1 MLIVTSPFSSTH
13 SPTFNCFTSCVLL
26 FFSVINVGA
35 NFLPSLFI
43 KSKLIVALLFCGRM
57 LVDINPPI
65 GFAFKSVNFLRFFS
79 GDKSLISL
87 YFMFNDCKF
96 IAYCNPSKLSTCDRL
111 SETSFLMSPTV
122 ICPDKLSCFCIAFLK
137 YSSCIFT
144 TWFKLASTN
153 EFIAFLNCST
163 ALSTVSWFSEVIASS
178 PVCIAFSNASIFAL
192 GIMPY
197 ISASIVIQLLGIAVP
212 YFQKLQREGESGR
225 RKMNQYTRYLTILIL
240 LVQAPSYLLNL
251 KMQAGPSLNA
261 SLDWTLFMFTS
272 TIILAAG
279 SMFILWLGERI
290 TDKGIGNGISL
301 IIMIGIIARLP
312 QSLFQE
318 LISRMTDK
326 TGGLVMFLI
335 ELVVLLVVIAF
346 AILLVQGTRKIP
358 VQYAKKIVG
367 NKQYGGA
374 RQYIPLKVNAANVM
388 PIIFAQAIMFI
399 PITLVGFSNVND
411 ASGFVRALT
420 DHTSFWYNL
429 IFAVLI
435 ILFTYFYTAITINPT
450 QMAEDMKRN
459 NGFIPGIKPGK
470 QTAEYIDVIMSRI
483 TLPGSFFLALVA
495 IMPAFAGIFGVKAE
509 FAQFFGG
516 TSLLILVGVVL
527 DTLQQV
533 ESHLLMRHYDG
544 LLKSGRIK
552 GRSGNVAAY

>member
-1 MLIVTSPFSSTH
+1 MRKAIETLKNIWKIEDLRQRILITILFVAIYRFGSYVVLPGINPAMLAKLHEQTSEG
-13 SPTFNCFTSCVLL
+13 LL
-26 FFSVINVGA
+26 
-35 NFLPSLFI
+35 
-43 KSKLIVALLFCGRM
+43 ALLNM
-57 LVDINPPI
+57 
-65 GFAFKSVNFLRFFS
+65 FS
-79 GDKSLISL
+79 GG
-87 YFMFNDCKF
+87 
-96 IAYCNPSKLSTCDRL
+96 
-111 SETSFLMSPTV
+111 
-122 ICPDKLSCFCIAFLK
+122 
-137 YSSCIFT
+137 
-144 TWFKLASTN
+144 
-153 EFIAFLNCST
+153 
-163 ALSTVSWFSEVIASS
+163 
-178 PVCIAFSNASIFAL
+178 AFSNASIFAL

-225 RKMNQYTRYLTILIL
+225 RKMNQYTRYLTIAIL

-261 SLDWTLFMFTS
+261 SLDWTLFMVTS

-290 TDKGIGNGISL
+290 TDKGIGNGISF
-301 IIMIGIIARLP
+301 IILIGIIARFPDAL
-312 QSLFQE
+312 LQE
-318 LISRMTDK
+318 VVSRVANK
-326 TGGLVMFLI
+326 SGGLIMFRI
-335 ELVVLLVVIAF
+335 EIVFLLLVIGA

-358 VQYAKKIVG
+358 VQYAKRIVG

-374 RQYIPLKVNAANVM
+374 RQYIPLKVNAAGVM

-399 PITLVGFSNVND
+399 PITFIGFSNVND
-411 ASGFVRALT
+411 AAGGFLHAFT
-420 DHTSFWYNL
+420 DHTSFWYNFV
-429 IFAVLI
+429 FAVMI

-470 QTAEYIDVIMSRI
+470 KTAEYIDDIMSRI

-495 IMPAFAGIFGVKAE
+495 IMPAFAGIFGVQAG

-552 GRSGNVAAY
+552 GRAGVAAY